1 MVADSIHQAPST
13 FSFGVWAFGVRARWL
28 PLNGDDTDTAYAT
41 HGLVSLLAGARDD
54 KKKGKTMELRLLAGH
69 LEGGLRCTVDST
81 PLPRF
86 LPYAPNPVHLLH
98 CSTTPWYTPPA
109 AASTPAVQSIL
120 FLLQVAGKVAL
131 LFLDGLVI
139 FISLTSQNWGWGFSL
154 IVTAV
159 SHR

>member
-1 MVADSIHQAPST
+1 
-13 FSFGVWAFGVRARWL
+13 VRARWL

-69 LEGGLRCTVDST
+69 LEGGLRCTSS
-81 PLPRF
+81 LPS
-86 LPYAPNPVHLLH
+86 APNPVHLLLH

-120 FLLQVAGKVAL
+120 FLLLLTGKVAL
-131 LFLDGLVI
+131 LFLDGWAGVFL
-139 FISLTSQNWGWGFSL
+139 
-154 IVTAV
+154 
-159 SHR
+159 